1 MSSSNIISGN
11 ILSDTA
17 APKGVAAWG
26 TIFTGPGASNEHT
39 LEGVEG
45 SRSQQWDDATEAAY
59 MQRVRER
66 AAERASSI
74 LAKAREE
81 AAWIKEKAHQEGY
94 EHGCQQAQ
102 EELAAL
108 QQQHA
113 DSVSGVLGAIQGQ
126 CSNIFNN
133 WRSEL
138 VTIVRSAVERT
149 CAVEMSENR
158 QASLEKLFAEAVQVL
173 DERRQLIIT
182 VHPDDEEMITGI
194 IQNAQNHYSGLEAWN
209 VKSDPTIVAGG
220 IIVESRD
227 GMVDNTIVSRK
238 QAVNEILDQLVI
250 PEDQI

>member
-26 TIFTGPGASNEHT
+26 TIFTGPGAANEHT

-45 SRSQQWDDATEAAY
+45 SRSQQWDDATEAVY

-94 EHGCQQAQ
+94 EQGCQQAQ
-102 EELAAL
+102 EELTAL

-173 DERRQLIIT
+173 DERRQLVIT

-194 IQNAQNHYSGLEAWN
+194 IQNAQSHYNGLEAWS
-209 VKSDPTIVAGG
+209 VKPDPSIVAGG
-220 IIVESRD
+220 ILVESRD

-238 QAVNEILDQLVI
+238 QAVDEILEQLVI

>member
-1 MSSSNIISGN
+1 MSSSNILSGD

-26 TIFTGPGASNEHT
+26 TIFTGPGAANEHT

-45 SRSQQWDDATEAAY
+45 ARSLQWDDATEAAY
-59 MQRVRER
+59 MERVRER
-66 AAERASSI
+66 AAERASKI

-81 AAWIKEKAHQEGY
+81 AEWVKEKARQEGY

-102 EELAAL
+102 QELEAI

-133 WRSEL
+133 WRSDL
-138 VTIVRSAVERT
+138 VTVVRSAVEKV
-149 CAVEMSENR
+149 CAVELSENR
-158 QASLEKLFAEAVQVL
+158 QASMEKLFAEAVQVL
-173 DERRQLIIT
+173 DERRQLVIT
-182 VHPDDEEMITGI
+182 VHPDDESMVSAI
-194 IQNAQNHYSGLEAWN
+194 IQNAQHHYNGLEAWT
-209 VKSDPTIVAGG
+209 VKSDPAITAGG

-227 GMVDNTIVSRK
+227 GMVDNTITSRK
-238 QAVNEILDQLVI
+238 QAVDEILDQLVI